1 MQMMIEMQD
10 HLTEAGISNAP
21 DIATLKSLVDELADG
36 EILSLTL
43 EGMVLS
49 NGQEEE

>member
-10 HLTEAGISNAP
+10 HLTEAGISDTP
-21 DIATLKSLVDELADG
+21 DIATLKSLVDELEDG
-36 EILSLTL
+36 EILSLPL

-49 NGQEEE
+49 NGKEEK

>member
-10 HLTEAGISNAP
+10 HLTEAGTSDTP
-21 DIATLKSLVDELADG
+21 DIATLKSLVDELEDG
-36 EILSLTL
+36 EILSQPL

-49 NGQEEE
+49 NGQEEK